1 MEGTRVFE
9 TAAIVLAAGLS
20 RRMGAINKLLV
31 EIECVPMIR
40 RSVQT
45 CLEVCDGPV
54 TVVTGYQSEI
64 VEQALSGLEI
74 SFVFNPDFEAGQ
86 KTSVAAGLVAST
98 DASDTLIALGDQPYL
113 RVEHLS
119 WLLTRHRQNEML
131 LITVPFKEG
140 QRGNPLVVPHSLK
153 PMLLADKRSPGCQ
166 NFTRENPELVCFA
179 ATQISAFF
187 SDIDTPEEL
196 ETLQIN
202 RETVL

>member
-1 MEGTRVFE
+1 VFE

-20 RRMGAINKLLV
+20 RRMGAINKLLI
-31 EIECVPMIR
+31 EIDGVPMIR
-40 RSVQT
+40 RPVQI

-54 TVVTGYQSEI
+54 TIVTGHQREA
-64 VEQALSGLEI
+64 VEQALAGLEI

-98 DASDTLIALGDQPYL
+98 DAKDTLIALGDQPFL
-113 RVEHLS
+113 RVEHIS
-119 WLLTRHRQNEML
+119 WLLTQHRQNENP
-131 LITVPFKEG
+131 LITVPIKEG

-153 PMLLADKRSPGCQ
+153 PMLLADRRSPGCQ
-166 NFTRENPELVCFA
+166 KFTRENPALVCFA

-196 ETLQIN
+196 ETLQID